1 MALKPEVSLT
11 VAAATAVLV
20 YGIFKVE
27 VGASLSDVKASQPHN
42 SVIQGTVTQ
51 AAWTSAAVVAGISL
65 LAKDPTVFVLGGAV
79 ASALIWK
86 YKHAN
91 MVNPQSGQVTMP
103 PTSGVPVANNTTA
116 NSGQY

>member
-27 VGASLSDVKASQPHN
+27 VGSSLSDIKNSQPHN

-51 AAWTSAAVVAGISL
+51 AAWTSAAAVGGISL
-65 LAKDPTVFVLGGAV
+65 LAKDPTVFVFGGAV
-79 ASALIWK
+79 AAALTWK

-91 MVNPQSGQVTMP
+91 LVHPATGQVTYP
-103 PTSGVPVANNTTA
+103 HTAGSPQPANNA
-116 NSGQY
+116 NAQG